1 MIQIQEWIYQ
11 ILRMIKNSS
20 AILIILIA
28 GLFWSFGPLVVRY
41 IDDAQL
47 IPWQYLFFRGSI
59 IFLVLNIYLFLAE
72 GLKFTKNY
80 NKIGLSGLIGGV
92 SLGIANISFILSI
105 TTTTAAV
112 TMMMLATQPF
122 VAAILAYVFLKEK
135 ISMTTFIAIVVAAGG
150 IIFMSL
156 DSKGEG
162 SLFGLI
168 NGLLSSL
175 GFAGFTVSLR
185 WRRETPKFTTVAI
198 AGIFCAAVA
207 ILVLIFNDDN
217 IFISIKNS
225 SLSALHGFLVCS
237 GLILFSIKS
246 KDLPATD
253 LTLLSL
259 TEVLGGIF
267 WVWLPLFGINEVP
280 TANTLIGGGIIT
292 TAIIFYAFNTKQPL
306 SSRYVWVKKK

>member
-1 MIQIQEWIYQ
+1 
-11 ILRMIKNSS
+11 MIKNSS
-20 AILIILIA
+20 AILIVLIA
-28 GLFWSFGPLVVRY
+28 GIFWSFGPLVVRH
-41 IDDAQL
+41 IDNAQL
-47 IPWQYLFFRGSI
+47 IPWQYLFFRGSV

-72 GLKFTKNY
+72 GQKFIGNY
-80 NKIGLSGLIGGV
+80 SRIGLSGLIGGV

-122 VAAILAYVFLKEK
+122 VAAILAYIFLKEK
-135 ISMTTFIAIVVAAGG
+135 ISKTTFIAITVAAAG

-162 SLFGLI
+162 TLFGLI

-185 WRRETPKFTTVAI
+185 WRKNTPKFTTVAI
-198 AGIFCAAVA
+198 AGIFCSAVA
-207 ILVLIFNDDN
+207 ILVLLFNDSS
-217 IFISIKNS
+217 ILISLKNS
-225 SLSALHGFLVCS
+225 SLSALHGFLVCT
-237 GLILFSIKS
+237 GLILFSMKS
-246 KDLPATD
+246 KYLPATD

-280 TANTLIGGGIIT
+280 SLNTLIGGGIIIF
-292 TAIIFYAFNTKQPL
+292 AIIFYGYNTKRVLQ
-306 SSRYVWVKKK
+306 SRYV

>member
-1 MIQIQEWIYQ
+1 
-11 ILRMIKNSS
+11 MIKNSS
-20 AILIILIA
+20 AIIIVLIA

-41 IDDAQL
+41 IDNAQL
-47 IPWQYLFFRGSI
+47 IPWQYLFFRGSV

-72 GLKFTKNY
+72 GQKFINNY

-122 VAAILAYVFLKEK
+122 VAAILAYIFLKEK
-135 ISMTTFIAIVVAAGG
+135 ISKTTLIAITIAAAG
-150 IIFMSL
+150 IIFMSF
-156 DSKGEG
+156 DSEGEG
-162 SLFGLI
+162 SLFGLV

-185 WRRETPKFTTVAI
+185 WRKRTPKFTTVAI
-198 AGIFCAAVA
+198 AGIFCAALA
-207 ILVLIFNDDN
+207 ILVLLFNDSN
-217 IFISIKNS
+217 IFISLKNS
-225 SLSALHGFLVCS
+225 SLSALHGFLVCT
-237 GLILFSIKS
+237 GLILFSMKS
-246 KDLPATD
+246 KFLPATD

-267 WVWLPLFGINEVP
+267 WVWLPWFGINEIPSV
-280 TANTLIGGGIIT
+280 NTLIGGAIIIF
-292 TAIIFYAFNTKQPL
+292 AIIFYGFNTKRVLQ
-306 SSRYVWVKKK
+306 SRYV

>member
-1 MIQIQEWIYQ
+1 
-11 ILRMIKNSS
+11 MIKNSS
-20 AILIILIA
+20 AILIVLIA
-28 GLFWSFGPLVVRY
+28 GIFWSFGPLVVRH
-41 IDDAQL
+41 IDNAQL
-47 IPWQYLFFRGSI
+47 IPWQYLFFRGSV

-72 GLKFTKNY
+72 GQKFIGNY
-80 NKIGLSGLIGGV
+80 NRIGLSGLIGGV

-122 VAAILAYVFLKEK
+122 VAAILAYIFLKEK
-135 ISMTTFIAIVVAAGG
+135 ISKTTFIAITVAAAG

-162 SLFGLI
+162 TLFGLI

-185 WRRETPKFTTVAI
+185 WRKNTPKFTTVAI
-198 AGIFCAAVA
+198 AGIFCSAVA
-207 ILVLIFNDDN
+207 ILVLLFNDSS
-217 IFISIKNS
+217 ILISLKNS
-225 SLSALHGFLVCS
+225 SLSALHGFLVCT
-237 GLILFSIKS
+237 GLILFSMKS
-246 KDLPATD
+246 KYLPATD

-280 TANTLIGGGIIT
+280 SVNTLIGGAIIIS
-292 TAIIFYAFNTKQPL
+292 AIIFYGYNTKRVLQ
-306 SSRYVWVKKK
+306 SRYV

>member
-1 MIQIQEWIYQ
+1 
-11 ILRMIKNSS
+11 MIKNSS
-20 AILIILIA
+20 AILIVLIA
-28 GLFWSFGPLVVRY
+28 GIFWSFGPLVVRH
-41 IDDAQL
+41 IDNAQL
-47 IPWQYLFFRGSI
+47 IPWQYLFFRGSV

-72 GLKFTKNY
+72 GQKFIGNY
-80 NKIGLSGLIGGV
+80 SRIGLSGLIGGV

-105 TTTTAAV
+105 TTTTAAI

-135 ISMTTFIAIVVAAGG
+135 ISKTTLIAIIIAAAG
-150 IIFMSL
+150 IIFISF

-162 SLFGLI
+162 TLFGLI

-185 WRRETPKFTTVAI
+185 WRKRTPKFTTVAI
-198 AGIFCAAVA
+198 AGIFCSAIA
-207 ILVLIFNDDN
+207 ILVLLFNDSN
-217 IFISIKNS
+217 ILISLKNS

-267 WVWLPLFGINEVP
+267 WVWLPWFGINEIP
-280 TANTLIGGGIIT
+280 STNTLIGGATIVFAIT
-292 TAIIFYAFNTKQPL
+292 FYGFNAKRVLQ
-306 SSRYVWVKKK
+306 SRYV

>member
-1 MIQIQEWIYQ
+1 
-11 ILRMIKNSS
+11 MIKNSS
-20 AILIILIA
+20 AILIVLIA
-28 GLFWSFGPLVVRY
+28 GIFWSFGPLVVRH
-41 IDDAQL
+41 IDNAQL

-72 GLKFTKNY
+72 GQKFIGNY
-80 NKIGLSGLIGGV
+80 SRIGLSGLIGGV

-122 VAAILAYVFLKEK
+122 VAAILAYIFLKEK
-135 ISMTTFIAIVVAAGG
+135 ISKTTLIAITVAASG

-162 SLFGLI
+162 TLFGLI
-168 NGLLSSL
+168 NGLFSSL

-185 WRRETPKFTTVAI
+185 WRKNTPKFTTVAI
-198 AGIFCAAVA
+198 AGIFCSAVA
-207 ILVLIFNDDN
+207 ILVLLFNDSN
-217 IFISIKNS
+217 ILISLKNS
-225 SLSALHGFLVCS
+225 SLSALHGFLVCT
-237 GLILFSIKS
+237 GLILFSMKS
-246 KDLPATD
+246 KYLPATD

-267 WVWLPLFGINEVP
+267 WVWLPILGINEVP
-280 TANTLIGGGIIT
+280 TTNTLIGGGIIT
-292 TAIIFYAFNTKQPL
+292 FAIIFYGLNAKRVL
-306 SSRYVWVKKK
+306 LSRYV

>member
-1 MIQIQEWIYQ
+1 
-11 ILRMIKNSS
+11 MIKNSS
-20 AILIILIA
+20 AILIVLIA
-28 GLFWSFGPLVVRY
+28 GIFWSFGPLVVRH
-41 IDDAQL
+41 IDNAQL
-47 IPWQYLFFRGSI
+47 IPWQYLFFRGSV

-72 GLKFTKNY
+72 GQKFIGNY
-80 NKIGLSGLIGGV
+80 SRIGLSGLIGGV

-105 TTTTAAV
+105 TTTTAAI

-135 ISMTTFIAIVVAAGG
+135 ISKTTFIAIIIAAAG
-150 IIFMSL
+150 IIFISF

-162 SLFGLI
+162 TLFGLI

-185 WRRETPKFTTVAI
+185 WKKKTPTFTTVAI
-198 AGIFCAAVA
+198 AGIFCSAVA
-207 ILVLIFNDDN
+207 ILVLLFNDSN
-217 IFISIKNS
+217 ILISLKNS

-237 GLILFSIKS
+237 GLILFSMKS
-246 KDLPATD
+246 RYLPATD

-267 WVWLPLFGINEVP
+267 WVWLPWFGINEIP
-280 TANTLIGGGIIT
+280 SANTLIGGVI
-292 TAIIFYAFNTKQPL
+292 IIFAIAFYGFNAKRVLQ
-306 SSRYVWVKKK
+306 SRYV

>member
-1 MIQIQEWIYQ
+1 
-11 ILRMIKNSS
+11 MIKNNS

-41 IDDAQL
+41 IDDAHL

-59 IFLVLNIYLFLAE
+59 IFLVLNIYLFLSE
-72 GLKFTKNY
+72 GIKFISNY
-80 NKIGLSGLIGGV
+80 NRIGLSGLIGGV
-92 SLGIANISFILSI
+92 SLGIANITFILSI

-135 ISMTTFIAIVVAAGG
+135 ISLTTLIAIIIAAAG
-150 IIFMSL
+150 IIFMSF

-162 SLFGLI
+162 TLFGLL

-185 WRRETPKFTTVAI
+185 WRKKTPKFTTVSI
-198 AGIFCAAVA
+198 AGIFCAIVAV
-207 ILVLIFNDDN
+207 LVLILNDSN
-217 IFISIKNS
+217 IFISVKNS
-225 SLSALHGFLVCS
+225 SISDLHEFIVCT
-237 GLILFSIKS
+237 GLILYSAKS
-246 KDLPATD
+246 KYLPATD

-267 WVWLPLFGINEVP
+267 WVWLPIFGINEVP
-280 TANTLIGGGIIT
+280 SVNTLIGGAIIT
-292 TAIIFYAFNTKQPL
+292 SAIIFYGVNTKRL
-306 SSRYVWVKKK
+306 LLSRYV

>member
-1 MIQIQEWIYQ
+1 
-11 ILRMIKNSS
+11 MIKNSS
-20 AILIILIA
+20 AILIVLIA
-28 GLFWSFGPLVVRY
+28 GLFWSFGPLVVRH
-41 IDDAQL
+41 IDNAQL
-47 IPWQYLFFRGSI
+47 IPWQYLFFRGSV
-59 IFLVLNIYLFLAE
+59 IFLVINIYLFLAE
-72 GLKFTKNY
+72 GQKFIKNY
-80 NKIGLSGLIGGV
+80 NKIGLSGLIGGI

-122 VAAILAYVFLKEK
+122 VAAILAYIFLNEK
-135 ISMTTFIAIVVAAGG
+135 ISKTTLIAITVAAGG

-156 DSKGEG
+156 DNKGEG
-162 SLFGLI
+162 SLFGLA

-185 WRRETPKFTTVAI
+185 WRKKTPKFTTVAI
-198 AGIFCAAVA
+198 AGIFCAVIAV
-207 ILVLIFNDDN
+207 LVLLFNDSN
-217 IFISIKNS
+217 ILISVKNS
-225 SLSALHGFLVCS
+225 SLSALHGFLVCT

-246 KDLPATD
+246 RYLPATE

-280 TANTLIGGGIIT
+280 TANTLIGGGVIT
-292 TAIIFYAFNTKQPL
+292 SAIIFYAFNTRRL
-306 SSRYVWVKKK
+306 LLSRYI

>member
-1 MIQIQEWIYQ
+1 
-11 ILRMIKNSS
+11 MIKNSS
-20 AILIILIA
+20 AIVIVLIA
-28 GLFWSFGPLVVRY
+28 GIFWSFGPLVVRH
-41 IDDAQL
+41 IDNAQL
-47 IPWQYLFFRGSI
+47 IPWQYLFFRGSV

-72 GLKFTKNY
+72 GQKFIGNY
-80 NKIGLSGLIGGV
+80 SRIGLSGLIGGV

-122 VAAILAYVFLKEK
+122 VAAILAYIFLKEK
-135 ISMTTFIAIVVAAGG
+135 ISKTTFIAITVAAAG

-162 SLFGLI
+162 TLFGLI

-185 WRRETPKFTTVAI
+185 WRKNTPKFTTVAI
-198 AGIFCAAVA
+198 AGIFCSAVA
-207 ILVLIFNDDN
+207 ILVLLFNDSS
-217 IFISIKNS
+217 ILISLKNS
-225 SLSALHGFLVCS
+225 SLSALHGFLVCT
-237 GLILFSIKS
+237 GLILFSMKS
-246 KDLPATD
+246 KYLPATD

-267 WVWLPLFGINEVP
+267 WVWLPWFGINEVP
-280 TANTLIGGGIIT
+280 SVNTLIGGAIIIS
-292 TAIIFYAFNTKQPL
+292 AIIFYGYNTKRVLQ
-306 SSRYVWVKKK
+306 SRYV

>member
-1 MIQIQEWIYQ
+1 
-11 ILRMIKNSS
+11 MIKNSS
-20 AILIILIA
+20 AILVVLIA

-41 IDDAQL
+41 IDDAHL

-59 IFLVLNIYLFLAE
+59 IFLVLNVYLFLAE
-72 GLKFTKNY
+72 GIKFTKNY

-185 WRRETPKFTTVAI
+185 WRRKTPKFTTVAI

-217 IFISIKNS
+217 IFISVKNS

-267 WVWLPLFGINEVP
+267 WVWLPIFGINEVP
-280 TANTLIGGGIIT
+280 TTNTLIGGGIIT

>member
-1 MIQIQEWIYQ
+1 
-11 ILRMIKNSS
+11 MIKNSS

-28 GLFWSFGPLVVRY
+28 GIFWSFGPLLVRH
-41 IDDAQL
+41 IDNAQL
-47 IPWQYLFFRGSI
+47 IPWQYLFFRGSV

-72 GLKFTKNY
+72 GQKFIGNY
-80 NKIGLSGLIGGV
+80 SRIGLSGLIGGV

-135 ISMTTFIAIVVAAGG
+135 ISKTTLIAIIIAAAG
-150 IIFMSL
+150 IIFMSF

-162 SLFGLI
+162 TLFGLI

-185 WRRETPKFTTVAI
+185 WRKKTPKFTTVAI
-198 AGIFCAAVA
+198 AGIFCSAVA
-207 ILVLIFNDDN
+207 ILVLLFNDSN
-217 IFISIKNS
+217 ILISLKNS

-267 WVWLPLFGINEVP
+267 WVWLPWFGINEIP
-280 TANTLIGGGIIT
+280 STNTLIGGVT
-292 TAIIFYAFNTKQPL
+292 IIFAITFYGLNAKRILQ
-306 SSRYVWVKKK
+306 SRYV

>member
-1 MIQIQEWIYQ
+1 
-11 ILRMIKNSS
+11 MIKNSS
-20 AILIILIA
+20 AILIVLIA
-28 GLFWSFGPLVVRY
+28 GIFWSFGPLVVRH
-41 IDDAQL
+41 IDNAQL
-47 IPWQYLFFRGSI
+47 IPWQYLFFRGSV

-72 GLKFTKNY
+72 GQKFIGNY
-80 NKIGLSGLIGGV
+80 SRIGLSGLIGGV

-135 ISMTTFIAIVVAAGG
+135 ISKTTLIAIIIAAAG
-150 IIFMSL
+150 IIFISF

-162 SLFGLI
+162 TLFGLI

-185 WRRETPKFTTVAI
+185 WRKRTPKFTTVAI
-198 AGIFCAAVA
+198 AGIFCSAIA
-207 ILVLIFNDDN
+207 ILVLLFNDSN
-217 IFISIKNS
+217 ILISLKNS

-267 WVWLPLFGINEVP
+267 WVWLPWFGINEIP
-280 TANTLIGGGIIT
+280 STNTLIGGAT
-292 TAIIFYAFNTKQPL
+292 IIFAITFYGFNAKRVLQ
-306 SSRYVWVKKK
+306 SRYV

>member
-1 MIQIQEWIYQ
+1 
-11 ILRMIKNSS
+11 MIKNSP
-20 AILIILIA
+20 AIIIVLIA

-41 IDDAQL
+41 IDDAHL
-47 IPWQYLFFRGSI
+47 IPWQYLFFRGSV

-80 NKIGLSGLIGGV
+80 YKIGLSGLIGGV

-135 ISMTTFIAIVVAAGG
+135 ISKTTLIAIIVAAGG

-162 SLFGLI
+162 SLFGLF

-185 WRRETPKFTTVAI
+185 WRKKTPKFTTVAI

-207 ILVLIFNDDN
+207 ILVLIFYDSN
-217 IFISIKNS
+217 ILISVKNS

-237 GLILFSIKS
+237 GLILFSMKS
-246 KDLPATD
+246 KYLPATD

-267 WVWLPLFGINEVP
+267 WVWLPIFGINEVP
-280 TANTLIGGGIIT
+280 TVNTLIGGGIIT
-292 TAIIFYAFNTKQPL
+292 AAIIFYAFNTKRPL
-306 SSRYVWVKKK
+306 SSRYIWAKN

>member
-1 MIQIQEWIYQ
+1 MT
-11 ILRMIKNSS
+11 KNNS
-20 AILIILIA
+20 AILVILIA

-41 IDDAQL
+41 IDNAHL

-59 IFLVLNIYLFLAE
+59 IFLVLNIYLFLVE
-72 GLKFTKNY
+72 GSKFVKNY
-80 NKIGLSGLIGGV
+80 KKIGLSGLIGGV
-92 SLGIANISFILSI
+92 SLGVANISFILSI

-122 VAAILAYVFLKEK
+122 VAAILAYIFLKEK
-135 ISMTTFIAIVVAAGG
+135 IRLTTLVAIIIAAAG
-150 IIFMSL
+150 IIFMSF

-162 SLFGLI
+162 TLFGLL

-185 WRRETPKFTTVAI
+185 WRKQTPKFTTVSI
-198 AGIFCAAVA
+198 AGIFCAIVAV
-207 ILVLIFNDDN
+207 LVLLFYDSN

-225 SLSALHGFLVCS
+225 SLSALHGFLVCT
-237 GLILFSIKS
+237 GLILYSSKS
-246 KDLPATD
+246 KYLPATD

-267 WVWLPLFGINEVP
+267 WVWLPIFGINEVP
-280 TANTLIGGGIIT
+280 TTNTLIGGGIIT
-292 TAIIFYAFNTKQPL
+292 SAIVFYGLNAKRIML
-306 SSRYVWVKKK
+306 SRYV

>member
-1 MIQIQEWIYQ
+1 
-11 ILRMIKNSS
+11 MIKNSS
-20 AILIILIA
+20 AIVVVLIA
-28 GLFWSFGPLVVRY
+28 GIFWSFGPLVVRH
-41 IDDAQL
+41 IDNAQL
-47 IPWQYLFFRGSI
+47 IPWQYLFFRGSV
-59 IFLVLNIYLFLAE
+59 IFLVINIYLFLAE
-72 GLKFTKNY
+72 GQKFLSNY
-80 NKIGLSGLIGGV
+80 SKIGLSGLIGGV

-122 VAAILAYVFLKEK
+122 VAAILAYIFLKEK
-135 ISMTTFIAIVVAAGG
+135 ISNTTLIAIIVAAGG
-150 IIFMSL
+150 IIFMSY
-156 DSKGEG
+156 DSQGEG

-185 WRRETPKFTTVAI
+185 WRKKTPKFTTVAV

-207 ILVLIFNDDN
+207 ILIIIYNDNN

-225 SLSALHGFLVCS
+225 SLSALHGFLVCT

-246 KDLPATD
+246 RYLPATD

-267 WVWLPLFGINEVP
+267 WVWLPIFGINEVP
-280 TANTLIGGGIIT
+280 TVNTLIGGGIIT
-292 TAIIFYAFNTKQPL
+292 SSIIFYGLNARRIL
-306 SSRYVWVKKK
+306 LSRYI